1 MTGPWSSRCTSVGR
15 ADAWLI
21 DVVLGKEVAD
31 DYRIVVQARP
41 DAIRRLLT
49 STRHW
54 TACRRSRK
62 VGARSV
68 WPAHAGHPMSRLGYP
83 RPAPPT
89 MLASQRED
97 DGNAAVHR

>member
-54 TACRRSRK
+54 TACRRSAQSRRPER
-62 VGARSV
+62 VAGARRPSNV
-68 WPAHAGHPMSRLGYP
+68 AFGIPAAGAAHYARLPEGG
-83 RPAPPT
+83 RWKRC
-89 MLASQRED
+89 SSS
-97 DGNAAVHR
+97 